1 MNSRERVLTALKHQE
16 PDRIPFDLGG
26 TVTTG
31 IHHITYRNLLDY
43 LGYHN
48 LEVNVIEIIQ
58 QLADIHD
65 VIFER
70 LKVDVLPVY
79 GGLPSEWNLEIK
91 DDGNRTTF
99 IDQWGI
105 GWQKPKENGL
115 YYDLKSHPF
124 ADMETPQ
131 EVEKYKFPNPED
143 PARFEGK
150 KEETLKLHEKTGA
163 ALALAGISAGFLEM
177 AYWLRGYEQL
187 FMDMASDHKMFE
199 AILEKT
205 VEHKIKYW
213 QKALRLFGEEID
225 VVVEADDFAS
235 QNGMIMSPDTY
246 RKFIKP
252 RQKRLFDAIKEVKED
267 VFIFYHSCGAVSDI
281 IPDMI
286 EVGVE
291 ALNPVQVSA
300 ANMDSKKLKKEF
312 GKDITFWGG
321 AVDTQNV
328 LNSGT
333 PEEVREEVKRR
344 IDDFAPGGGF
354 IFSPV
359 HNVQADVPPE
369 NYMAMW
375 ETWNEYGKY

>member
-1 MNSRERVLTALKHQE
+1 MDSRERVLTALKHQE
-16 PDRIPFDLGG
+16 PDRIPFDLAG

-31 IHHITYRNLLDY
+31 IHHIAYRNLLNY
-43 LGYHN
+43 LGYQDRQ
-48 LEVNVIEIIQ
+48 VNVIEIIQ
-58 QLADIHD
+58 QLADVHD
-65 VIFER
+65 DILER
-70 LKVDVLPVY
+70 LKVDLRPVY
-79 GGLPSEWNLEIK
+79 GGLPSDWDLDIEENE
-91 DDGNRTTF
+91 NRTF
-99 IDQWGI
+99 FEDQWGI
-105 GWQKPKENGL
+105 VWQKPKINGL

-124 ADMETPQ
+124 ADMETAQ
-131 EVEKYKFPNPED
+131 EVEDYQFLDPLDPE
-143 PARFEGK
+143 RFKGK
-150 KEETLKLHEKTGA
+150 GEEAQKLHEETGA

-187 FMDMASDHKMFE
+187 FMDMAANHKMFE
-199 AILEKT
+199 AILDKT

-213 QKALRLFGEEID
+213 QKALKLFGNRID

-235 QNGMIMSPDTY
+235 QTGMIFSPDTY

-252 RQKRLFDAIKEVKED
+252 RQKRLFDAIKEVKKD
-267 VFIFYHSCGAVSDI
+267 VFIFFHSCGAVYEI
-281 IPDMI
+281 IPDLI

-312 GKDITFWGG
+312 GNDITFWGG
-321 AVDTQNV
+321 GVDTQNI

-333 PEEVREEVKRR
+333 PEDVREEVKRR

-369 NYMAMW
+369 NYMVMW